1 MKAENKV
8 LNFQNWKQAEYL
20 SMKFSVT
27 VLNTSEVLF
36 ILVQPK
42 KSGEKKISVRNRNQI
57 AVKGWWIKI
66 YVIDMQ
72 WQVDVRKR
80 FYSD

>member
-8 LNFQNWKQAEYL
+8 LNFQNWKQVEYL

-42 KSGEKKISVRNRNQI
+42 KLGEKKISVRNRKQT
-57 AVKGWWIKI
+57 AVKG
-66 YVIDMQ
+66 
-72 WQVDVRKR
+72 
-80 FYSD
+80 

>member
-8 LNFQNWKQAEYL
+8 LNFQNWKQAKYL

-57 AVKGWWIKI
+57 AVKG
-66 YVIDMQ
+66 
-72 WQVDVRKR
+72 
-80 FYSD
+80 

>member
-8 LNFQNWKQAEYL
+8 VNFQNWKQVEYL
-20 SMKFSVT
+20 SMKFSVI

-36 ILVQPK
+36 ILVWPK

-57 AVKGWWIKI
+57 AGKG
-66 YVIDMQ
+66 
-72 WQVDVRKR
+72 
-80 FYSD
+80 

>member
-8 LNFQNWKQAEYL
+8 LNFQNWKQVEYL

-42 KSGEKKISVRNRNQI
+42 KSGEKKISVRNRKQI
-57 AVKGWWIKI
+57 AVKG
-66 YVIDMQ
+66 
-72 WQVDVRKR
+72 
-80 FYSD
+80 

>member
-57 AVKGWWIKI
+57 AVKG
-66 YVIDMQ
+66 
-72 WQVDVRKR
+72 
-80 FYSD
+80 